1 MACGHSHVF
10 LRADASDDQAG
21 DSVDQILSGEIQNSY
36 FQRPIT
42 DLGQRFRADAKAE
55 GQVVGIGGWET
66 ITQDTP
72 TSKARWFAL
81 ELDKTNASWAFSKG
95 EPFKTIAAL
104 ELFASL
110 LCVRH
115 FVDDLPPR
123 SHSTMQ
129 LSGLTDNKGNSC
141 IVTKLMS
148 TKFPLFIILMELAH
162 ELDQKGITMGLSWIP
177 RDQNCEA
184 GDLSNLKADAFDPAL
199 RITPLLG
206 AAHFP
211 VMHEMLSAAEALQ
224 SAPALAPEAQE
235 TQGDTPVVA
244 PKVRSC
250 RQKSLQPGGL
260 SVGRECVI
268 LAACVYHA
276 KNQTHVIRVFGLG
289 TDSAGSRLGVG
300 GWVKPACK

>member
-1 MACGHSHVF
+1 M
-10 LRADASDDQAG
+10 
-21 DSVDQILSGEIQNSY
+21 
-36 FQRPIT
+36 
-42 DLGQRFRADAKAE
+42 
-55 GQVVGIGGWET
+55 
-66 ITQDTP
+66 
-72 TSKARWFAL
+72 
-81 ELDKTNASWAFSKG
+81 ELNKTNASWAFCKD

-184 GDLSNLKADAFDPAL
+184 DDLSNLKTDAFDPAL

-206 AAHFP
+206 AEHFP

-224 SAPALAPEAQE
+224 SEVQELRALSKASPRQPLPKKRKKLRE
-235 TQGDTPVVA
+235 THP
-244 PKVRSC
+244 
-250 RQKSLQPGGL
+250 
-260 SVGRECVI
+260 
-268 LAACVYHA
+268 
-276 KNQTHVIRVFGLG
+276 
-289 TDSAGSRLGVG
+289 
-300 GWVKPACK
+300 W